1 MQATLAILPLL
12 FFVSF
17 VFSTILFAIGA
28 ALLFILFWVGVA
40 MLLLAP
46 TLLITLALSVGI
58 WAWGVATFLA
68 VRWLYDLIPYSV
80 KGGFAE
86 DGASGR
92 KLVVH
97 VAHDDD
103 DDATQGAVDEIAS
116 NTAAEALPRP
126 EAVAGGNTNGDDG
139 VL

>member
-1 MQATLAILPLL
+1 MQATLATLPLL

-28 ALLFILFWVGVA
+28 ALLFILFWVGIA
-40 MLLLAP
+40 MLILAP
-46 TLLITLALSVGI
+46 ALFITLILSIGI

-68 VRWLYDLIPYSV
+68 VRWLYNLIPYNV
-80 KGGFAE
+80 KGGLTE
-86 DGASGR
+86 DDGSGR

-97 VAHDDD
+97 VTRD
-103 DDATQGAVDEIAS
+103 VDEGVADEKPPS
-116 NTAAEALPRP
+116 TAAHTHPRP
-126 EAVAGGNTNGDDG
+126 EAVAGGNTNGGDDG